1 MSVPPTNQVYQGYA
15 ALSRYISGVDGLHV
29 FHRFGEL
36 HTRNLLYLQDEL
48 RDLEETLHGRDLQP
62 DIEHGSRRSDGDAD
76 RRRLMLLIKTKL
88 KEYDDCLLAYAA
100 IRKLERPKKRHLE
113 TLRAFF
119 EGQQPLVE
127 SEMPLLEDH
136 DPELLSLKVMENDQC
151 PPWITEKLV
160 LGDWAPGT
168 RDPVSSNLIS
178 ILISMPEALRGSFCS

>member
-88 KEYDDCLLAYAA
+88 KEYGKHRLS
-100 IRKLERPKKRHLE
+100 IRLGSRDVPEPSTLE
-113 TLRAFF
+113 
-119 EGQQPLVE
+119 
-127 SEMPLLEDH
+127 S
-136 DPELLSLKVMENDQC
+136 
-151 PPWITEKLV
+151 
-160 LGDWAPGT
+160 GD
-168 RDPVSSNLIS
+168 RIV
-178 ILISMPEALRGSFCS
+178 